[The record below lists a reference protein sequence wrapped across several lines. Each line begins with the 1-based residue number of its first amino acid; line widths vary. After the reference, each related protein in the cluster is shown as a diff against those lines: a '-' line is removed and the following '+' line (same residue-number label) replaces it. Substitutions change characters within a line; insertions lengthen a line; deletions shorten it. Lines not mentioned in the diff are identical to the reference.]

1 VYQLV
6 PDGMLERRVRAVKR
20 DNHPSLEEL
29 GETRHVLRQQAG
41 NNVGLFKIVGRAV
54 DDQGYLAGDV
64 KIELVLQVNI
74 AILSY
79 FCRYLGDLFFLQIK
93 VDLEMLG
100 GQNLPLE
107 AGVLNFILP
116 EIILRK
122 SLGWEINQENRYEQ
136 KKIFS
141 HLGLKVLNSQSLE
154 ALISLS
160 LKDRIF
166 AILPLTSSRCNI
178 PKSPFL
184 LFRR

>member
-1 VYQLV
+1 
-6 PDGMLERRVRAVKR
+6 MLERRVGAVKR
-20 DNHPSLEEL
+20 NYHTSFEEL
-29 GETRHVLRQQAG
+29 GKACHVLRQQAG

-54 DDQGYLAGDV
+54 DDQGYLTGDV
-64 KIELVLQVNI
+64 KIKLVLQVNV
-74 AILSY
+74 AVLSY
-79 FCRYLGDLFFLQIK
+79 LSRYFRDLFFLQVKI
-93 VDLEMLG
+93 DLEMLG
-100 GQNLPLE
+100 GHNLPLE
-107 AGVLNFILP
+107 TGVLNFILP

-122 SLGWEINQENRYEQ
+122 PLGWEINQENRDEQ

-166 AILPLTSSRCNI
+166 AIFPLTSSRCNI